1 MAFGLLG
8 AFRAVRLAGL
18 AMAAVIGAIRAE
30 PVINLVAPPGPLAS
44 GQRSVFQA
52 EVAAAEPG
60 SRIHWLVL
68 EHGVPVGRPQGIQVR
83 DREDGTL
90 ELQAWAETVA
100 RTLLVRVWV
109 SSAEAADVYQ
119 QVEIQVDPRTG
130 PGTEPPWRPP
140 DTIWP
145 LELEQLVLDY
155 CDRAR
160 LERRIL
166 AETGPPFRNP
176 ASPGGRFGA
185 ATGAPVVIREWPLWV
200 NDGQDIPQNRPLLG
214 YGCPATFSWDPP
226 PAGARQ
232 LFSFLA
238 PQRGQGEDAVC
249 RELPAGASAT
259 TEAFTEPVQ
268 SIQVE
273 TLWQEAGVW
282 RSELFS
288 TPPTVR
294 GLLPLAGNPV
304 AGAGHQDGR
313 GTAARLRA
321 PLGIAALAGED
332 RWDLVFGHGR
342 PEKRWLCVAA
352 DPEAHVLRVI
362 CADGTV
368 LTLGGGP
375 GEAGA
380 QDGPLAEARFNGPT
394 FIHAGH
400 PRFDW
405 AGTRFLGYEFLVADT
420 GNHSIRKVG
429 LDGQVVTLAGSGEA
443 GWRDSDSARSAA
455 FNRPLGLALGPDDS
469 VYVADAGNA
478 VIRRI
483 RGGRV
488 YTLAGKAG
496 ARGTADGTGSEA
508 RFMDLKGLAM
518 DPLGTSLYAADGH
531 GIRKLMLNL
540 DGTASVSTVL
550 GSVRQ
555 PGFTALLV
563 GGDRE
568 MLRPCLDDPWGIAC
582 CGNFLW
588 IADRGNHAVRAF
600 HAGPGQSC
608 LITVAGDPGR
618 PVLAPGLLR
627 DSMAHLPG
635 TGFGTLAAPLGI
647 ATVRAR
653 HGTVYVSSGSC
664 LMQLQGTGAF
674 VTGISFEQEP
684 QGPRVVAPARVKA
697 AEPFRVGLS
706 LPAGVDTG
714 KAYDYRYTV
723 DFIEPDQTLG
733 LRRQGQGTF
742 TASPLVSGELALQG
756 RGTIRLTLVTPEG
769 LSTQVQE
776 NVVVE

>member
-1 MAFGLLG
+1 
-8 AFRAVRLAGL
+8 
-18 AMAAVIGAIRAE
+18 
-30 PVINLVAPPGPLAS
+30 
-44 GQRSVFQA
+44 
-52 EVAAAEPG
+52 
-60 SRIHWLVL
+60 
-68 EHGVPVGRPQGIQVR
+68 
-83 DREDGTL
+83 
-90 ELQAWAETVA
+90 
-100 RTLLVRVWV
+100 
-109 SSAEAADVYQ
+109 
-119 QVEIQVDPRTG
+119 
-130 PGTEPPWRPP
+130 
-140 DTIWP
+140 
-145 LELEQLVLDY
+145 
-155 CDRAR
+155 
-160 LERRIL
+160 
-166 AETGPPFRNP
+166 
-176 ASPGGRFGA
+176 
-185 ATGAPVVIREWPLWV
+185 
-200 NDGQDIPQNRPLLG
+200 
-214 YGCPATFSWDPP
+214 
-226 PAGARQ
+226 
-232 LFSFLA
+232 
-238 PQRGQGEDAVC
+238 
-249 RELPAGASAT
+249 
-259 TEAFTEPVQ
+259 
-268 SIQVE
+268 
-273 TLWQEAGVW
+273 
-282 RSELFS
+282 
-288 TPPTVR
+288 
-294 GLLPLAGNPV
+294 
-304 AGAGHQDGR
+304 
-313 GTAARLRA
+313 
-321 PLGIAALAGED
+321 
-332 RWDLVFGHGR
+332 
-342 PEKRWLCVAA
+342 
-352 DPEAHVLRVI
+352 
-362 CADGTV
+362 
-368 LTLGGGP
+368 
-375 GEAGA
+375 
-380 QDGPLAEARFNGPT
+380 
-394 FIHAGH
+394 
-400 PRFDW
+400 
-405 AGTRFLGYEFLVADT
+405 
-420 GNHSIRKVG
+420 
-429 LDGQVVTLAGSGEA
+429 
-443 GWRDSDSARSAA
+443 
-455 FNRPLGLALGPDDS
+455 
-469 VYVADAGNA
+469 
-478 VIRRI
+478 
-483 RGGRV
+483 
-488 YTLAGKAG
+488 
-496 ARGTADGTGSEA
+496 
-508 RFMDLKGLAM
+508 MDLKGLAM